1 MEQSVLSRAIDQ
13 LYDEGPE
20 AHGDCGSMEALL
32 RQKARMDA
40 FVSESVAAFDA
51 GGEWAESG
59 AFSATAWMKH
69 ACRLSGSE
77 AGRLRKWGKAL
88 CHLPAVEEAFSAGAI
103 TSDHVSLLVS
113 LDHGTTKEAFRRDE
127 QMLVDL
133 ARTLTFQRFKDE
145 IDAWRLRVDPDGTTE
160 AAEEKKNR
168 SDAWLVEGFDGMW
181 LGRLVLDPVL
191 GPIVSNEFERL
202 VELLYRAD
210 RREARER
217 LGRDPRTDELC
228 RTPNQRRVAAFAWMA
243 QRSAST
249 PQGAQRPAPLFTVH
263 TGADTIQSA
272 LAEME
277 GGSVVPMSQLLPWL
291 DDADIV
297 RVRHDPGGPLT
308 LSYAMRLREVTI
320 RCLEETLEGAKDR
333 KECNPTDRTFTGAT
347 RRAIE
352 IRDRQCS
359 HPYCDRPAR
368 YCQIDHIKPYSQGG
382 LTTQANGRLLCPRH
396 NRWCFEHEQRF
407 GLTGQPTDER
417 NPPRRE

>member
-20 AHGDCGSMEALL
+20 AHGDCGSIEALL
-32 RQKARMDA
+32 VQKARMDA
-40 FVSESVAAFDA
+40 FVCRSVAAFDA
-51 GGEWAESG
+51 GGDWAESG
-59 AFSATAWMKH
+59 AFSSPAWMKH
-69 ACRLSGSE
+69 ACRLSGPE

-88 CHLPAVEEAFSAGAI
+88 CHLPAVDSAFSEGAI
-103 TSDHVSLLVS
+103 TSDHVAILVS

-127 QMLVDL
+127 QSLVDF

-145 IDAWRLRVDPDGTTE
+145 IDAWRLRVDQDGTTE
-160 AAEEKKNR
+160 SAEAKRNR
-168 SDAWLVEGFDGMW
+168 ADAWLVEGFDGMW
-181 LGRLVLDPVL
+181 LGRLVLDPVS
-191 GPIVSNEFERL
+191 GPIVSNEVDRL

-210 RREARER
+210 RREAKKR

-243 QRSAST
+243 LRSAST

-272 LAEME
+272 LAEVE
-277 GGSVVPMSQLLPWL
+277 GGSVVPVSQLLPWL
-291 DDADIV
+291 EGADIV
-297 RVRHDPGGPLT
+297 RVRHDPEGPLT
-308 LSYAMRLREVTI
+308 LSHAMRLREITV

-352 IRDRQCS
+352 IRDQQCS
-359 HPYCDRPAR
+359 HPYCDRPAK

-396 NRWCFEHEQRF
+396 NRWYFEHEQRY
-407 GLTGQPTDER
+407 GRSERSTDER

>member
-20 AHGDCGSMEALL
+20 AHGDCGSIEDLL
-32 RQKARMDA
+32 VQKARMDA
-40 FVSESVAAFDA
+40 FVCRSVAAFDA
-51 GGEWAESG
+51 GGDWAESG
-59 AFSATAWMKH
+59 AFSSPAWMKH
-69 ACRLSGSE
+69 ACRLSGPE
-77 AGRLRKWGKAL
+77 AGRLRKWGRAL
-88 CHLPAVEEAFSAGAI
+88 CHLPAVDSAFSEGAI
-103 TSDHVSLLVS
+103 TSDHVAILVS

-127 QMLVDL
+127 QSLVDF

-145 IDAWRLRVDPDGTTE
+145 IDAWRLRVDQDGTTE
-160 AAEEKKNR
+160 SAEAKRNR
-168 SDAWLVEGFDGMW
+168 ADAWLVEGFDGMW
-181 LGRLVLDPVL
+181 LGRLVLDPVS
-191 GPIVSNEFERL
+191 GPIVSNEVDRL

-210 RREARER
+210 RREAKKR

-243 QRSAST
+243 LRSAST

-272 LAEME
+272 LAEVE
-277 GGSVVPMSQLLPWL
+277 GGSVVPVSQLLPWL
-291 DDADIV
+291 EGADIV
-297 RVRHDPGGPLT
+297 RVRHDPGGPVT
-308 LSYAMRLREVTI
+308 LSYAMRLREITV

-352 IRDRQCS
+352 IRDQQCS
-359 HPYCDRPAR
+359 HPYCDRPAK

-382 LTTQANGRLLCPRH
+382 LTTQANGRLLCSFH
-396 NRWCFEHEQRF
+396 NRWIYEHEQRY
-407 GLTGQPTDER
+407 GRSERSTDER